1 MSCKV
6 TAVCVTHTP
15 FPSFKIQAN
24 DDVTNP
30 SMQHYATPY
39 SQCRRH
45 GRHDR
50 NADNTGGTRRSE
62 FYASRTMQWRQK
74 LFEHLVGFQM
84 STNPKQH
91 YAMPL
96 CNIHNVADMEG
107 TIAMQITPEARG
119 APSSM
124 DQFATRLTHNGGR
137 RLSSGKVLTIEMI
150 DMLGKLF
157 LIQI

>member
-50 NADNTGGTRRSE
+50 NADNTGGTRCSE
-62 FYASRTMQWRQK
+62 FYGSVRHPPHSQWRQK
-74 LFEHLVGFQM
+74 LIIGESFDDRDDRHARETFPYSDLKGKEQVLEYICTYFDF
-84 STNPKQH
+84 PE
-91 YAMPL
+91 YAMLPVPQA
-96 CNIHNVADMEG
+96 NSH
-107 TIAMQITPEARG
+107 R
-119 APSSM
+119 
-124 DQFATRLTHNGGR
+124 H
-137 RLSSGKVLTIEMI
+137 
-150 DMLGKLF
+150 
-157 LIQI
+157 

>member
-1 MSCKV
+1 
-6 TAVCVTHTP
+6 
-15 FPSFKIQAN
+15 
-24 DDVTNP
+24 
-30 SMQHYATPY
+30 MQHYATPY

-119 APSSM
+119 APSSTAHSQWRQKLIIGESF
-124 DQFATRLTHNGGR
+124 DDRDDRHARETFPYSDLK
-137 RLSSGKVLTIEMI
+137 GKEQVLEYICTYFDFPEYA
-150 DMLGKLF
+150 MLPVP
-157 LIQI
+157 QANSHRH